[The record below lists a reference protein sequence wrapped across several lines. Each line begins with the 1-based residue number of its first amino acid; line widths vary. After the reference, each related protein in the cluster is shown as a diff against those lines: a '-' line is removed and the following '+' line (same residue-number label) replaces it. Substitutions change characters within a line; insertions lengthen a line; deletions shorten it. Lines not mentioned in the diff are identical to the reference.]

1 MAIDQVAVER
11 LIGQF
16 ERIRSLSEKLA
27 SRLQNEDT
35 IIQAMPDVSPPKW
48 HLAHT
53 TWFFE
58 RFILKEK
65 NPSYV
70 PFNPKFDY
78 LFNSYYETIGSYHPR
93 HSRGVLSRP
102 SMDEVYAYRDHI
114 NREIL
119 SLLKNY
125 GDQLPKEVEDL
136 IEIGLQHEQQHQ
148 ELLLT
153 DVKYNFSCNPLLPSY
168 TESSSSPDHTNSE
181 QKSQVTEIKIEGGLV
196 EIGFT
201 GAGFSFDNERPRHKV
216 WLNAYEIS
224 SHPVTNGEYLS
235 FIEAGGYEQPE
246 HWLSDGWATVK
257 KEKWKHPLYWRKSE
271 DGWYTF
277 TLTGEKKLNL
287 DEPVC
292 HVSFYEADAFARWSG
307 KRLPTEAE
315 WEHAMS
321 SLPIEGN
328 FVEEES
334 FHPMVG
340 ESYSKSPIK
349 KAFGDVWEWT
359 CSPYTSYPQSKPL
372 EGALGEYNAKFMCNQ
387 IVLRGGSCATSKW
400 HIRPTYRNFFQA
412 DKRWQFSGIRLA
424 GDLT

>member
-1 MAIDQVAVER
+1 MPIEHAAVEK
-11 LIGQF
+11 LSEQYQQV
-16 ERIRSLSEKLA
+16 RSLSEKLA
-27 SRLQNEDT
+27 SKLQNEDS

-58 RFILKEK
+58 RFILKE
-65 NPSYV
+65 NDSSYV
-70 PFNPKFDY
+70 PFNPQFDY

-102 SMDEVYAYRDHI
+102 SMDEIYEYRNHVDEAI
-114 NREIL
+114 IQLVNQFE
-119 SLLKNY
+119 S
-125 GDQLPKEVEDL
+125 QLPQEMHDL

-153 DVKYNFSCNPLLPSY
+153 DVKYNFSCNPLLPQFAEPKTFQLPQSN
-168 TESSSSPDHTNSE
+168 TETMYIN
-181 QKSQVTEIKIEGGLV
+181 IEGGLV
-196 EIGFT
+196 EIGYS

-216 WLNAYEIS
+216 WLEPYRLA
-224 SHPVTNGEYLS
+224 SHPVTNGEYTS

-257 KEKWKHPLYWRKSE
+257 KEKWKHPLYWRKTE

-292 HVSFYEADAFARWSG
+292 HISFYEADAFARWSG

-315 WEHAMS
+315 WEHAMAS
-321 SLPIEGN
+321 IPIEGN
-328 FVEEES
+328 FAES
-334 FHPMVG
+334 ECYHPVVNHS
-340 ESYSKSPIK
+340 ENLAPFKQVY
-349 KAFGDVWEWT
+349 GDVWEWT
-359 CSPYTSYPQSKPL
+359 SSPYTSYPRSKPL

-387 IVLRGGSCATSKW
+387 IVLRGGSCATSQS
-400 HIRPTYRNFFQA
+400 HIRPTYRNFFPA
-412 DKRWQFSGIRLA
+412 DKRWQFSGLRLA
-424 GDLT
+424 EDQS

>member
-1 MAIDQVAVER
+1 MAIEHVAVRKLSE
-11 LIGQF
+11 QF
-16 ERIRSLSEKLA
+16 STIRSLSENLA
-27 SRLQNEDT
+27 SKLQSEDT

-65 NPSYV
+65 DEAYV
-70 PFNPKFDY
+70 PYNPQFDY

-102 SMDEVYAYRDHI
+102 SMEEVYAYRKHVNDAILQLLEHYHDQPPQ
-114 NREIL
+114 EIH
-119 SLLKNY
+119 
-125 GDQLPKEVEDL
+125 DL

-153 DVKYNFSCNPLLPSY
+153 DVKYNFSCNPLLPKFAEANSAKLSPLK
-168 TESSSSPDHTNSE
+168 TETSFID
-181 QKSQVTEIKIEGGLV
+181 IEGGLV
-196 EIGFT
+196 HIGFE
-201 GAGFSFDNERPRHKV
+201 GPGFSFDNERPRHKV
-216 WLNAYEIS
+216 YLEPYRLA
-224 SHPVTNGEYLS
+224 SHPVTNGEYIA

-246 HWLSDGWATVK
+246 HWLSDGWASVK
-257 KEKWKHPLYWRKSE
+257 KEKWKHPLYWRKTE

-277 TLTGEKKLNL
+277 TLTGEKKLDL

-315 WEHAMS
+315 WEHACNHLDS
-321 SLPIEGN
+321 SGN
-328 FVEEES
+328 FVEREAYHPTAEES
-334 FHPMVG
+334 N
-340 ESYSKSPIK
+340 SQSLIK
-349 KAFGDVWEWT
+349 KAFGDIWEWT
-359 CSPYTSYPQSKPL
+359 SSPYTSYPRSKPL

-387 IVLRGGSCATSKW
+387 MVLRGGSCATSET

-412 DKRWQFSGIRLA
+412 DKRWQFSGLRLA
-424 GDLT
+424 EDKE

>member
-1 MAIDQVAVER
+1 MAIEHVAVER
-11 LIGQF
+11 LSEQF
-16 ERIRSLSEKLA
+16 IKIRSLSEKLA
-27 SRLQNEDT
+27 SKLQNEDT
-35 IIQAMPDVSPPKW
+35 MIQAMPDVSPPKW

-102 SMDEVYAYRDHI
+102 SMNEVYAYRAHV
-114 NREIL
+114 NEGIL
-119 SLLKNY
+119 SLLKEY
-125 GDQLPKEVEDL
+125 GEHVPQEIEDL

-153 DVKYNFSCNPLLPSY
+153 DVKYNFSCNPLLPQY
-168 TESSSSPDHTNSE
+168 TEMVSAHQQE
-181 QKSQVTEIKIEGGLV
+181 SQSQTSYVNIEGGLV

-201 GAGFSFDNERPRHKV
+201 GTGFSFDNERPRHKV
-216 WLNAYEIS
+216 WLNAYQLA
-224 SHPVTNGEYLS
+224 SHPVRNGEYLS
-235 FIEAGGYEQPE
+235 FIEAGGYDQPE
-246 HWLSDGWATVK
+246 HWLSDGWAAVK
-257 KEKWKHPLYWRKSE
+257 KEKWKHPLYWRKTE

-315 WEHAMS
+315 WEHAIGS
-321 SLPIEGN
+321 IPLEGN
-328 FVEEES
+328 FVESETY
-334 FHPMVG
+334 HPVVG
-340 ESYSKSPIK
+340 ETHSKSPIK
-349 KAFGDVWEWT
+349 KAYGDVWEWT
-359 CSPYTSYPQSKPL
+359 SSPYTSYPQSKPL

-387 IVLRGGSCATSKW
+387 MVLRGGSCVTSRS

-424 GDLT
+424 EDQS

>member
-1 MAIDQVAVER
+1 MAIDQVAMER
-11 LIGQF
+11 LSEQF
-16 ERIRSLSEKLA
+16 RGIRSLSEKLA
-27 SRLQNEDT
+27 SKLQNEDT

-93 HSRGVLSRP
+93 HSRSVLSRP
-102 SMDEVYAYRDHI
+102 SMDEVYAYRDYV

-119 SLLKNY
+119 SLLRKY

-153 DVKYNFSCNPLLPSY
+153 DVKYNFSCNPMLPSY
-168 TESSSSPDHTNSE
+168 TELSTTSKHTTDH
-181 QKSQVTEIKIEGGLV
+181 QSQVTDIKIEGGLV
-196 EIGFT
+196 EIGFAGT
-201 GAGFSFDNERPRHKV
+201 GFSFDNERPRHKV
-216 WLNAYEIS
+216 WLNAYHIS

-257 KEKWKHPLYWRKSE
+257 KEKWKHPLYWRKDE

-321 SLPIEGN
+321 SITIEGN

-334 FHPMVG
+334 FHPVVD

-359 CSPYTSYPQSKPL
+359 SSPYTSYPESKPL

-387 IVLRGGSCATSKW
+387 IVLRGGSCVTSKL

-424 GDLT
+424 GDLI

>member
-1 MAIDQVAVER
+1 MAIEHVAVER
-11 LIGQF
+11 LSEQF
-16 ERIRSLSEKLA
+16 QRIRSLSEKLA
-27 SRLQNEDT
+27 SKLQNEDT

-65 NPSYV
+65 NPSYT
-70 PFNPKFDY
+70 PYNDQFDY

-102 SMDEVYAYRDHI
+102 SMNDVYKYRRHVDDGILQLLEDYDDE
-114 NREIL
+114 
-119 SLLKNY
+119 
-125 GDQLPKEVEDL
+125 LPQQIHDL

-153 DVKYNFSCNPLLPSY
+153 DVKYNFSCNPLLPKFAEEKSDNDSN
-168 TESSSSPDHTNSE
+168 TKSE
-181 QKSQVTEIKIEGGLV
+181 TTFVNREGGLV

-201 GAGFSFDNERPRHKV
+201 GVGFSFDNERPRHKV
-216 WLNAYEIS
+216 WLEPYKLA
-224 SHPVTNGEYLS
+224 SHPVTNGEYIA
-235 FIEAGGYEQPE
+235 FIEAGGYDQPE

-257 KEKWKHPLYWRKSE
+257 KEKWKHPLYWRKTE

-277 TLTGEKKLNL
+277 TLRGEKKLNL

-321 SLPIEGN
+321 SVARDGN
-328 FVEEES
+328 FVESEDYHPVVDES
-334 FHPMVG
+334 LSSSAF
-340 ESYSKSPIK
+340 K
-349 KAFGDVWEWT
+349 KAYGDVWEWT
-359 CSPYTSYPQSKPL
+359 SSPYTSYPKSKPL

-387 IVLRGGSCATSKW
+387 IVLRGGSCATSKS
-400 HIRPTYRNFFQA
+400 HIRSTYRNFFPA
-412 DKRWQFSGIRLA
+412 DKRWQFSGLRLA
-424 GDLT
+424 EDLS

>member
-1 MAIDQVAVER
+1 MAIEHVAMER
-11 LIGQF
+11 LSEQYKMV
-16 ERIRSLSEKLA
+16 RSLSESLA
-27 SRLQNEDT
+27 SKLQNEDT

-58 RFILKEK
+58 RFILKDHD
-65 NPSYV
+65 PSYV
-70 PFNPKFDY
+70 PFNPQFDY

-102 SMDEVYAYRDHI
+102 STEEVYEYRKHVDMGII
-114 NREIL
+114 NLVNRYKDI
-119 SLLKNY
+119 
-125 GDQLPKEVEDL
+125 PKEIHDL

-153 DVKYNFSCNPLLPSY
+153 DVKFNFSCNPLLPQF
-168 TESSSSPDHTNSE
+168 TEAKPNKLTNS
-181 QKSQVTEIKIEGGLV
+181 KTTKPSFINIDGGLV
-196 EIGFT
+196 EIGFS
-201 GAGFSFDNERPRHKV
+201 GAGFSFDNETPRHKV
-216 WLNAYEIS
+216 WLEPYRLA
-224 SHPVTNGEYLS
+224 SHPVTNGEFLS
-235 FIEAGGYEQPE
+235 FIEAGGYVQPE

-257 KEKWKHPLYWRKSE
+257 KEKWTHPLYWRKAE

-292 HVSFYEADAFARWSG
+292 HISFYEADAFARWGG

-315 WEHAMS
+315 WEHAMAS
-321 SLPIEGN
+321 MPIEGN
-328 FVEEES
+328 FVES
-334 FHPMVG
+334 
-340 ESYSKSPIK
+340 ESYHPESDEPHNVTPFR
-349 KAFGDVWEWT
+349 KAYGDVWEWT
-359 CSPYTSYPQSKPL
+359 CSPYTSYPGSRPL

-387 IVLRGGSCATSKW
+387 MVLRGGSCATSQS

-412 DKRWQFSGIRLA
+412 DKRWQFSGLRLA
-424 GDLT
+424 GGIS

>member
-1 MAIDQVAVER
+1 MAIEHVAMER
-11 LIGQF
+11 LSEQYKMV
-16 ERIRSLSEKLA
+16 RSLSESLA
-27 SRLQNEDT
+27 SKLQNEDT

-58 RFILKEK
+58 RFILKEHD
-65 NPSYV
+65 PSYV
-70 PFNPKFDY
+70 PFNPHFDY

-102 SMDEVYAYRDHI
+102 STEEVYEYRKHVDKG
-114 NREIL
+114 IL
-119 SLLKNY
+119 NLLNQY
-125 GDQLPKEVEDL
+125 HDIPKEIHDL

-153 DVKYNFSCNPLLPSY
+153 DVKFNFSCNPLLPRF
-168 TESSSSPDHTNSE
+168 TEARPNTLTNS
-181 QKSQVTEIKIEGGLV
+181 KTETSYIKMDGGLV

-201 GAGFSFDNERPRHKV
+201 GPGFSFDNETPRHKV
-216 WLNAYEIS
+216 WLEPYRLA
-224 SHPVTNGEYLS
+224 SHPVTNGEFLS
-235 FIEAGGYEQPE
+235 FIEGGGYEQPE

-257 KEKWKHPLYWRKSE
+257 KEKWKHPLYWRKAE

-292 HVSFYEADAFARWSG
+292 HISFYEADAFSRWSG

-315 WEHAMS
+315 WEHAMAS
-321 SLPIEGN
+321 MPIEGN
-328 FVEEES
+328 FVESESYHPESEES
-334 FHPMVG
+334 HNVTPF
-340 ESYSKSPIK
+340 IK
-349 KAFGDVWEWT
+349 AYGDVWEWT
-359 CSPYTSYPQSKPL
+359 CSPYTSYPGSRPL

-387 IVLRGGSCATSKW
+387 MVLRGGSCATSQA

-412 DKRWQFSGIRLA
+412 DKRWQFSGLRLA
-424 GDLT
+424 EDIS

>member
-1 MAIDQVAVER
+1 
-11 LIGQF
+11 
-16 ERIRSLSEKLA
+16 
-27 SRLQNEDT
+27 
-35 IIQAMPDVSPPKW
+35 MPDVSPPKW

-58 RFILKEK
+58 RFILREK
-65 NPSYV
+65 SEQYV
-70 PFNPKFDY
+70 PYNLQFDY

-102 SMDEVYAYRDHI
+102 SIEEVFAYRKQVDDA
-114 NREIL
+114 IL
-119 SLLKNY
+119 HLL
-125 GDQLPKEVEDL
+125 DQYDDQPPQDIYDL
-136 IEIGLQHEQQHQ
+136 VEIGLQHEQQHQ

-153 DVKYNFSCNPLLPSY
+153 DVKFNFSCNPLLPAFAQMNVA
-168 TESSSSPDHTNSE
+168 DLANKKSE
-181 QKSQVTEIKIEGGLV
+181 TTFVDIDGGLV
-196 EIGFT
+196 EIGFE
-201 GAGFSFDNERPRHKV
+201 GPGFSFDNERPKHKV
-216 WLNAYEIS
+216 YLEPYRIA
-224 SHPVTNGEYLS
+224 SHPVTNGEYIS
-235 FIEAGGYEQPE
+235 FIEAGGYEQAE

-257 KEKWKHPLYWRKSE
+257 KEQWKHPLYWRKSE

-315 WEHAMS
+315 WEHAMNKID
-321 SLPIEGN
+321 LAGN
-328 FVEEES
+328 FVEDEVY
-334 FHPMVG
+334 HPAVD
-340 ESYSKSPIK
+340 ETKSPSSIK

-359 CSPYTSYPQSKPL
+359 SSPYISYPRSKPL

-387 IVLRGGSCATSKW
+387 MVLRGGSCVTSKT

-412 DKRWQFSGIRLA
+412 DKKWQFSGLRLA
-424 GDLT
+424 EDRT

>member
-1 MAIDQVAVER
+1 MAIEHVAVER
-11 LIGQF
+11 LSEQF
-16 ERIRSLSEKLA
+16 NKIRSLSEKLT
-27 SRLQNEDT
+27 SNLQNEDT

-70 PFNPKFDY
+70 PFNPQFDY
-78 LFNSYYETIGSYHPR
+78 LFNSYYETISSYHPR

-102 SMDEVYAYRDHI
+102 SMDEVYAYRAHV
-114 NREIL
+114 NEGIL
-119 SLLKNY
+119 SILKDY
-125 GDQLPKEVEDL
+125 GEHVPQEIEDL

-153 DVKYNFSCNPLLPSY
+153 DVKYNFSCNPLLPQY
-168 TESSSSPDHTNSE
+168 MQSSSTNQQDSE
-181 QKSQVTEIKIEGGLV
+181 APSQATYVNIEGGLV

-201 GAGFSFDNERPRHKV
+201 GKGFSFDNERPRHKV
-216 WLNAYEIS
+216 WLNSYKLA

-246 HWLSDGWATVK
+246 HWLSDGWAAVK
-257 KEKWKHPLYWRKSE
+257 KEKWKHPLYWRKTE

-315 WEHAMS
+315 WEHAIAS
-321 SLPIEGN
+321 IPIEGN
-328 FVEEES
+328 FVESETY
-334 FHPMVG
+334 HPVVG
-340 ESYSKSPIK
+340 EPQSKSPIK
-349 KAFGDVWEWT
+349 KAYGDVWEWT
-359 CSPYTSYPQSKPL
+359 SSPYTSYPQSKPL

-387 IVLRGGSCATSKW
+387 MVLRGGSCVTSRL

-424 GDLT
+424 EDMS

>member
-1 MAIDQVAVER
+1 MAIEHAAAEKLSEQYQQV
-11 LIGQF
+11 
-16 ERIRSLSEKLA
+16 RSLSEKLA
-27 SRLQNEDT
+27 SKLQNEDT

-58 RFILKEK
+58 RFILKE
-65 NPSYV
+65 NDSSYV
-70 PFNPKFDY
+70 PYNPQFDY

-102 SMDEVYAYRDHI
+102 SMDEVYEYRKHVDEAIIQLVDHYENNI
-114 NREIL
+114 PQEIH
-119 SLLKNY
+119 
-125 GDQLPKEVEDL
+125 DL

-153 DVKYNFSCNPLLPSY
+153 DVKYNFSCNPLLPQFA
-168 TESSSSPDHTNSE
+168 ES
-181 QKSQVTEIKIEGGLV
+181 KSNQLPQSNTGTTYINIEGGLV
-196 EIGFT
+196 DIGYSGT
-201 GAGFSFDNERPRHKV
+201 NFSFDNERPRHKV
-216 WLNAYEIS
+216 WLEPYRLA
-224 SHPVTNGEYLS
+224 SHPVTNGEYIS

-257 KEKWKHPLYWRKSE
+257 KEKWKHPLYWRKAD

-315 WEHAMS
+315 WEHAMAS
-321 SLPIEGN
+321 IPIEGN
-328 FVEEES
+328 FAES
-334 FHPMVG
+334 EYYHPVVDG
-340 ESYSKSPIK
+340 SETLAPFKQAY
-349 KAFGDVWEWT
+349 GDVWEWT
-359 CSPYTSYPQSKPL
+359 SSPYTSYPRSKPL

-387 IVLRGGSCATSKW
+387 MVLRGGSCATSQS

-412 DKRWQFSGIRLA
+412 DKRWQFSGLRLA
-424 GDLT
+424 EDQS